1 MKPRLSWLLLPF
13 ALLSLTGCGKNTPSL
28 SAYVSALPFAENFSV
43 LQLTDIHWSTLT
55 DRTHQKAYL
64 SQVIEAAKKSSPT
77 GDIGLIMVTGDCTL
91 LGSKD
96 VVKDLFDF
104 IASYN
109 IPFAVT
115 WGNHDRESAYSMA
128 WLDALVSSYPKSLY
142 KDLDDEVTGRSN
154 YVISLTE
161 SGKAVWQIY
170 SLDSGS
176 YEPSSTPLRY
186 SYDRI
191 HPDQSAWFAKEAD
204 DASNVPS
211 LAYFHIPTREW
222 QEVYEK
228 KAYSKKAFEQNE
240 KFCPS
245 ENASDFFPVAKAHN
259 VKGLFC
265 GHDHSN
271 DLTMT
276 YEGVVLGYGVKS
288 GTELSFGVSKTRTY
302 LPSGQTEAKP
312 LQLIGGSL
320 SLLHGD
326 STFDLKHLYVQEDGL
341 YSVVEETF

>member
-1 MKPRLSWLLLPF
+1 MDTLIEYLKVFAVGGALCAAGEILVDKTRLTPARILSIYVVAGVILGLRPRF
-13 ALLSLTGCGKNTPSL
+13 AIRMIGS
-28 SAYVSALPFAENFSV
+28 
-43 LQLTDIHWSTLT
+43 I
-55 DRTHQKAYL
+55 RTN
-64 SQVIEAAKKSSPT
+64 P
-77 GDIGLIMVTGDCTL
+77 
-91 LGSKD
+91 LGS
-96 VVKDLFDF
+96 
-104 IASYN
+104 
-109 IPFAVT
+109 PRRRMMPRT
-115 WGNHDRESAYSMA
+115 
-128 WLDALVSSYPKSLY
+128 SL
-142 KDLDDEVTGRSN
+142 LWR
-154 YVISLTE
+154 ISI
-161 SGKAVWQIY
+161 SRRG
-170 SLDSGS
+170 
-176 YEPSSTPLRY
+176 
-186 SYDRI
+186 
-191 HPDQSAWFAKEAD
+191 
-204 DASNVPS
+204 
-211 LAYFHIPTREW
+211 EW

-302 LPSGQTEAKP
+302 LPSGQAEAKP

-326 STFDLKHLYVQEDGL
+326 GTFDLKHLYVQEDGL